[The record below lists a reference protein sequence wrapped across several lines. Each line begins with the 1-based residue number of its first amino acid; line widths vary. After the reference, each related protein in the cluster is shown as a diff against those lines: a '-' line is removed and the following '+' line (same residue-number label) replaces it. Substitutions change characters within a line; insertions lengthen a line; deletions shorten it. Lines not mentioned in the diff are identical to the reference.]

1 MKPVVGI
8 TSDYDPGN
16 PKTSGR
22 SREPTY
28 FLRTRYAEA
37 IHDLGGIPCILPPT
51 EDSMLQAQLLGR
63 MDGLLITGSGP
74 DLDPRLY
81 GEKKKARLNVM
92 NRRRAR
98 FELAVARQ
106 AIRMDRPVLGICGGL
121 QLINVAMGGTLIQ
134 DIPTQIHGALSHQQK
149 TVSTKTW
156 HRVKIRRGTRLYRIL
171 GREAVRVNSSHHQAP
186 LRVAKDLIVN
196 ALAPDGIIEGLE
208 GSRHRFIIGV
218 QWHPES
224 FYQRDEVSRKLFR
237 AFIKE
242 AAR

>member
-8 TSDYDPGN
+8 TSDFSPGN
-16 PKTSGR
+16 PKASGK

-28 FLRTRYAEA
+28 FLRARYVEA

-51 EDSMLQAQLLGR
+51 EDSTLQGQLLGR
-63 MDGLLITGSGP
+63 IDGLLITGSGP

-81 GEKKKARLNVM
+81 GEKNKARLNVM
-92 NRRRAR
+92 NCLRAR
-98 FELAVARQ
+98 FELAIARQ
-106 AIRMDRPVLGICGGL
+106 AIRMDQPVLGICGGL
-121 QLINVAMGGTLIQ
+121 QLINVALGGTLIQ
-134 DIPTQIHGALSHQQK
+134 DIPTQIQGALSHQQK
-149 TVSTKTW
+149 TASTKTW
-156 HRVKIRRGTRLYRIL
+156 HRVKIKRGTRLYRIL

-186 LRVAKDLIVN
+186 LRVAKGLIIN
-196 ALAPDGIIEGLE
+196 AVAPDGIIEGLE
-208 GSRHRFIIGV
+208 GSRYRFVIGV

-224 FYQRDEVSRKLFR
+224 LDRRDEAGRKLFR